1 MSGNLVD
8 AMVNMKEK
16 EALAIAKELA
26 ESGEDPLKVLDLCK
40 EALEMVGKRFEEGT
54 YFLPELVLAGEM
66 MRQISD
72 MVKPKLGTA
81 TQSDPLGKVLMGTV
95 KGDIHDLGKDIVTF
109 MLDVSGF
116 HVLDLGIDVP
126 PEKFVEAIK
135 EFQPQVVGLSGFLTL
150 AFESMK
156 TTVGAIDDAGL
167 RNNVK
172 IMIGGGQIDDEVR
185 KHTGADA
192 FGLDAMDAVKLSK
205 KWIGGK

>member
-16 EALAIAKELA
+16 EALAIAKELV
-26 ESGEDPLKVLDLCK
+26 ESGEDPLKVLGLCK

-72 MVKPKLGTA
+72 MVNPKLRTA
-81 TQSDPLGKVLMGTV
+81 TQSEPLGKVVIGTV

-109 MLDVSGF
+109 MLDVTGF

-156 TTVGAIDDAGL
+156 TTVSAIDDAGL

-192 FGLDAMDAVKLSK
+192 FGLDAMEAVKLSK
-205 KWIGGK
+205 KWIGG

>member
-16 EALAIAKELA
+16 EALAIAKELV
-26 ESGEDPLKVLDLCK
+26 ESGEDPLKVLGLCK

-72 MVKPKLGTA
+72 MVNPKLRTA
-81 TQSDPLGKVLMGTV
+81 TQSEPLGKVVMGTV

-205 KWIGGK
+205 KWVGGI

>member
-1 MSGNLVD
+1 MSGDLVD

-16 EALAIAKELA
+16 EALAIAKELV
-26 ESGEDPLKVLDLCK
+26 ESGEDPQKVLGLCK

-72 MVKPKLGTA
+72 MAKPKLRTA
-81 TQSDPLGKVLMGTV
+81 TQSEPLGKVVIGTV

-205 KWIGGK
+205 KWIGG

>member
-1 MSGNLVD
+1 MSGDLVD

-16 EALAIAKELA
+16 EALAIAKGLV
-26 ESGEDPLKVLDLCK
+26 ESGEDPQKVLGLCK

-72 MVKPKLGTA
+72 MAKPKLRTA
-81 TQSDPLGKVLMGTV
+81 TQSEPLGKVVIGTV

-205 KWIGGK
+205 KWIGG

>member
-1 MSGNLVD
+1 M
-8 AMVNMKEK
+8 
-16 EALAIAKELA
+16 
-26 ESGEDPLKVLDLCK
+26 
-40 EALEMVGKRFEEGT
+40 
-54 YFLPELVLAGEM
+54 
-66 MRQISD
+66 
-72 MVKPKLGTA
+72 
-81 TQSDPLGKVLMGTV
+81 
-95 KGDIHDLGKDIVTF
+95 
-109 MLDVSGF
+109 
-116 HVLDLGIDVP
+116 
-126 PEKFVEAIK
+126 EAIK

-205 KWIGGK
+205 KWIGG